1 MNIVSLRICN
11 FQSKAIHVSAFK
23 CSAISSSSKTGPFL
37 GLFARVFECPVISS
51 TSKACSGSKA
61 SLSIMQFH
69 FPSNIVPATSGAWAP
84 CNFTFFQTKR
94 ENGPSGLVV
103 WAPCNFT
110 FFQAFKTLNVGY
122 NLFKILE
129 INQLFEYH
137 AILLPYNAVAHLDVW
152 EPCNF
157 TPFQTGNPSAHRKNP
172 VWTHVISRLPNP
184 RCNIRNIFSSLR
196 TM

>member
-23 CSAISSSSKTGPFL
+23 CSAISSSSKTGLFL

-69 FPSNIVPATSGAWAP
+69 FPSNIVPATSGA
-84 CNFTFFQTKR
+84 
-94 ENGPSGLVV
+94 

-184 RCNIRNIFSSLR
+184 RCNTRKIFSSLR
-196 TM
+196 TL